1 MPRKKVID
9 GIDQEIDREYK
20 NAVYAAAGDD
30 PDMYNLV
37 MILGINPQMVKL
49 FFASMMKG
57 TSSGRR

>member
-9 GIDQEIDREYK
+9 RIDQEIDREYK

-37 MILGINPQMVKL
+37 MILGINPQVVKL
-49 FFASMMKG
+49 FVASMMKG
-57 TSSGRR
+57 ASSGRR

>member
-9 GIDQEIDREYK
+9 RIDQEIDREYK

-37 MILGINPQMVKL
+37 MILGINPQVVKL
-49 FFASMMKG
+49 FFASMFKG